1 MTPEEQI
8 IMMEVERERNKNNPD
23 FPPLPPT
30 ELTPQ

>member
-1 MTPEEQI
+1 
-8 IMMEVERERNKNNPD
+8 MMEVERERNKNNPD